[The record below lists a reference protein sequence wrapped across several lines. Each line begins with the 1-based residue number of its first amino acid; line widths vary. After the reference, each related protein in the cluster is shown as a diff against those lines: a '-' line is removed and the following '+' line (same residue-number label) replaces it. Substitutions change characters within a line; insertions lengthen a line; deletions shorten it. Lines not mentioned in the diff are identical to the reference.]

1 MSAAP
6 ILYTWTGEAMV
17 PLARFAS
24 RCDKTFVIG
33 EVYRMEIVEERSQ
46 RSHSHFFARVKEYHD
61 SLPDYLAERF
71 PTPEHLRKWALI
83 QAGYANRAEIACRS
97 HAEAARTIATIKA
110 LDEYAVAVA
119 RDNILVVLTAQSQS
133 TKAMGAKVFQESK
146 EKVFS
151 VLDDLLG
158 TTKEREAA

>member
-1 MSAAP
+1 MTTTP
-6 ILYTWTGEAMV
+6 ILYQWSGEAMV

-24 RCDKTFVIG
+24 RCDKTFTIG

-46 RSHSHFFARVKEYHD
+46 RSHGHYFARVKEYHD
-61 SLPDYLAERF
+61 SLPDHLAERF
-71 PTPEHLRKWALI
+71 PTPEHLRKWALV
-83 QAGYANRAEIACRS
+83 QAGYANRAEIVCRS

-110 LDEYAVAVA
+110 LDEYAVAIA
-119 RDNILVVLTAQSQS
+119 RDNTLVVLTAQSQS

-146 EKVFS
+146 DKVFA

-158 TTKEREAA
+158 TREREAA

>member
-1 MSAAP
+1 MDAP
-6 ILYTWTGEAMV
+6 ILYTWSGEAMV
-17 PLARFAS
+17 PLSRFAP
-24 RCDKTFVIG
+24 RCDKTFVVG
-33 EVYRMEIVEERSQ
+33 EVYRLDSVEERSQ

-61 SLPDYLAERF
+61 SLPDHLAERF

-83 QAGYANRAEIACRS
+83 QAGYANRAEIVCRS

-110 LDEYAVAVA
+110 LDEYAVAIA

-133 TKAMGAKVFQESK
+133 TKAMGAKMFQESK
-146 EKVFS
+146 DKVFG

-158 TTKEREAA
+158 LKEREAA